1 MKKHSARVAPLSAC
15 NSPVLTLTKVEG
27 NGPGRRGLER
37 GSSLLATCAPGAAPR
52 ASGGG
57 GSVARL
63 PREAAGRGLRAAH
76 PAASCPAL
84 QLLRGLSG
92 VPWVGSITPAHPIPP
107 PGSQRRSLERAGC
120 RRRRHPARR
129 SEPSSAHQPSDAPRR
144 GRASR

>member
-37 GSSLLATCAPGAAPR
+37 GSSHPVTYAPGAAPR

-63 PREAAGRGLRAAH
+63 PREAAGRESRAAH

-92 VPWVGSITPAHPIPP
+92 VPWVGSVTPPHLIPP
-107 PGSQRRSLERAGC
+107 PGRPEA
-120 RRRRHPARR
+120 
-129 SEPSSAHQPSDAPRR
+129 
-144 GRASR
+144 